1 MAHRVQDCGTLFKP
15 QLWIYIS
22 WWFLL
27 WRTLLETEN
36 SGFNSADFT
45 NPFCVIWF
53 LPQAA
58 GLQRWERPHRPGSHG
73 LWKVQL
79 ERAERVHT
87 ASLKMLN
94 DTQIKDGLRTDASS
108 LDALIGEFRMF
119 LFSCPGS
126 ASLTNSRFRTWFQNA
141 NYFAFSAVLL
151 HDTLYKIHWEDF
163 HAGFQSS
170 ESFGLNEN
178 E

>member
-1 MAHRVQDCGTLFKP
+1 MWSLWRRIHLESGEERARCRAGGGFLFALWSFLRGRLRIMMAHRVQDCRTLFNP

-126 ASLTNSRFRTWFQNA
+126 ASLT
-141 NYFAFSAVLL
+141 Y
-151 HDTLYKIHWEDF
+151 
-163 HAGFQSS
+163 
-170 ESFGLNEN
+170 
-178 E
+178 